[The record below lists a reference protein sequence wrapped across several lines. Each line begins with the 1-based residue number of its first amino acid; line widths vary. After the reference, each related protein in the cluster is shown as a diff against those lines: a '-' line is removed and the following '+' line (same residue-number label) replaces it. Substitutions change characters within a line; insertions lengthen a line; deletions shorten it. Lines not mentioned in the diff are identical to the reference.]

1 MNDYIV
7 IITKGE
13 TRRIRQ
19 VGHIETKEGCLYFY
33 NKTTLLAVFSIQ
45 NIVGVF
51 REDKMQ

>member
-1 MNDYIV
+1 MNDYVV

-19 VGHIETKEGCLYFY
+19 VGHIETNQGCLYFY
-33 NKTTLLAVFSIQ
+33 NKTALIAVFSIQ

-51 REDKMQ
+51 MEDKIP